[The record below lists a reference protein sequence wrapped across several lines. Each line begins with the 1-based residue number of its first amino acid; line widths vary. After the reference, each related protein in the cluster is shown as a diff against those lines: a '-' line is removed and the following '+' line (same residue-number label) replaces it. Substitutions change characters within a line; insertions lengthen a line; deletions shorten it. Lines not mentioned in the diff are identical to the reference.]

1 MAKGLKTLKIGE
13 LATLTDCKVETI
25 RYYEREGLMPM
36 PPRSGGNYRRYNE
49 EHVERLTFIRHCR
62 SLDMTLD
69 EIRMLLGF
77 HDRPEEICGDV
88 NVLLDRHIAQVD
100 ARITHLLTLKKQL
113 WGLRQLCGDG
123 RAARDC
129 GILKELA
136 HPVVSSRQGKPP
148 SHR

>member
-1 MAKGLKTLKIGE
+1 MTKGLKTLKIGE
-13 LATLTDCKVETI
+13 LAKLTDCKVETI

-36 PPRSGGNYRRYNE
+36 PPRSGGNYRRYNDG
-49 EHVERLTFIRHCR
+49 HVERLAFIRHCR
-62 SLDMTLD
+62 SLDMSLD

-77 HDRPEEICGDV
+77 HDRPEERCSDV

-100 ARITHLLTLKKQL
+100 ARISHLLTLKKLL
-113 WGLRQLCGDG
+113 WELRQLCGDG

-136 HPVVSSRQGKPP
+136 HFVVSFPQGMP
-148 SHR
+148 SSNR

>member
-1 MAKGLKTLKIGE
+1 MTKGLKTMKIGE
-13 LATLTDCKVETI
+13 LAKRTDCKVETI

-36 PPRSGGNYRRYNE
+36 LPRSGGNYRRYNDRL
-49 EHVERLTFIRHCR
+49 VERLTFIRHCR
-62 SLDMTLD
+62 SLDMSLE

-88 NVLLDRHIAQVD
+88 IVLLDRHIAQVD
-100 ARITHLLTLKKQL
+100 ARLTHLQTLKSQL
-113 WGLRQLCGDG
+113 RELRQLCGDG

-136 HPVVSSRQGKPP
+136 HPVVSYPQRKPS